1 MNKNKS
7 SRIPCAWGPL
17 AATALFLS
25 GCAIQPNL
33 SDRVHIIE
41 QGTVEQAPLVTPSK
55 SASVLREGL
64 ACMDRMLAAENMP
77 TTLVAVKSIPDP
89 SGLFS
94 TGTKEMLI
102 TALSRMSRTSQAFRV
117 VDYEVDALR
126 QDTVQTLT
134 TLLLNNNQM
143 DLRKP
148 QIYISGAISFG
159 DKTVV
164 SKRQSV
170 GVSTAN
176 TDTGYSWDV
185 LGTAVGLD
193 LHLGDMNTRTLY
205 SGIDSA
211 NELIVATG
219 GKGVEIG
226 AKATGLPR
234 HIYRLGLQYEV
245 AADNNQ
251 GAGAAVRLLVDLAA
265 IELVGKWAK
274 VPYWDCINYEQNHPE
289 FMRQMRTWFDEQSVT
304 DRWSM
309 AQRVL
314 RAHDMWDGT
323 TDGTD
328 SPAFRK
334 AVALYQASRDLTPAG
349 VINFETY
356 TRLMRGFVGMSA
368 DGKLARAEGS
378 GPDGAPTARPAGL
391 PANEPDPRSLTLSMV
406 GRNGRELKVGESIVV
421 RVVPPRTGYLYCY
434 YQDAA
439 GTVSQIYPNPMQ
451 TAAMVQGR
459 TSVLIPDISVPNTFM
474 IETARGGKENM
485 YCAMTVQPIR
495 GRVPANLT
503 TADLAPIKGVSS
515 LAQVQGA
522 FAQTGAGTLTTS
534 LDWTVEAPASV
545 PAASSTPRGSSRP
558 RK

>member
-1 MNKNKS
+1 MKNENS
-7 SRIPCAWGPL
+7 HSPRRRLL
-17 AATALFLS
+17 ALSALTLLMS
-25 GCAIQPNL
+25 GCAIQPNV
-33 SDRVHIIE
+33 SDRVNIIE

-55 SASVLREGL
+55 SGSVLREGL
-64 ACMDRMLAAENMP
+64 ACMDRMLAAEHTP
-77 TTLVAVKSIPDP
+77 TTLIAVKNIPDP

-134 TLLLNNNQM
+134 SLLLNNNQM
-143 DLRKP
+143 ELRKP

-164 SKRQSV
+164 SKRQSL
-170 GVSTAN
+170 GVSTAA

-185 LGTAVGLD
+185 LGSAVGLD

-205 SGIDSA
+205 SGIESA

-219 GKGVEIG
+219 GKAVEIG

-234 HIYRLGLQYEV
+234 HIYRVGVQYEV

-274 VPYWDCINYEQNHPE
+274 VPYWDCIDYEQNHPE
-289 FMRQMRTWFDEQSVT
+289 FMRQMRAWYDEASVAE
-304 DRWSM
+304 RWSL

-314 RAHDMWDGT
+314 LTHDMWNGT

-334 AVALYQASRDLTPAG
+334 AVPPRRASEHIYPVG
-349 VINFETY
+349 VVNFETY
-356 TRLMRGFVGMSA
+356 TRLMRSFVGMSA
-368 DGKLARAEGS
+368 EGKLRKPEYA
-378 GPDGAPTARPAGL
+378 DDKLVTRPSGL
-391 PANEPDPRSLTLSMV
+391 PANEPDPRTIALSMV
-406 GRNGRELKVGESIVV
+406 GRKDRDLKVGESIVV

-434 YQDAA
+434 YQDAG
-439 GTVSQIYPNPMQ
+439 GTISQVYPNPMQ
-451 TAAMVQGR
+451 PSATVQGR
-459 TSVLIPDISVPNTFM
+459 TSVLIPDISKPNSFL
-474 IETARGGKENM
+474 IETARGGTENM
-485 YCAMTVQPIR
+485 FCAMTAQPLKGQI
-495 GRVPANLT
+495 PAALTSANLE
-503 TADLAPIKGVSS
+503 PIKTFTS
-515 LAQVQGA
+515 LSQVQGA
-522 FAQTGAGTLTTS
+522 FEQAGVGVMSTS
-534 LDWTVEAPASV
+534 LDWNVQAPEPAPAARRARSNPNR
-545 PAASSTPRGSSRP
+545 PA
-558 RK
+558 K

>member
-1 MNKNKS
+1 MKNKKS
-7 SRIPCAWGPL
+7 TSPRRLL
-17 AATALFLS
+17 ALSALTLLMS
-25 GCAIQPNL
+25 GCAIQPSV
-33 SDRVHIIE
+33 SDRVNIIE

-55 SASVLREGL
+55 SGSVLREGL
-64 ACMDRMLAAENMP
+64 ACMDRMLAAENTP
-77 TTLVAVKSIPDP
+77 TTLIAVKSIPDP

-134 TLLLNNNQM
+134 SLLLNNNQM
-143 DLRKP
+143 ELRKP

-164 SKRQSV
+164 SKRQSL
-170 GVSTAN
+170 GVSTAA

-185 LGTAVGLD
+185 LGSAVGLD

-205 SGIDSA
+205 SGIESA

-219 GKGVEIG
+219 GKAVEIG
-226 AKATGLPR
+226 AKATGLPK
-234 HIYRLGLQYEV
+234 HIYRVGVQYEV

-251 GAGAAVRLLVDLAA
+251 GAGAAIRLLVDLAA

-274 VPYWDCINYEQNHPE
+274 VPYWDCIDYEQNHPE
-289 FMRQMRTWFDEQSVT
+289 FMRQMRAWFDEASVVE
-304 DRWSM
+304 RWTL

-314 RAHDMWDGT
+314 QTHGIWNGTVDGS
-323 TDGTD
+323 D

-334 AVALYQASRDLTPAG
+334 AMTQYQASQDLTPVG
-349 VINFETY
+349 VVNFESY
-356 TRLMRGFVGMSA
+356 TRLMRSFVGMSA
-368 DGKLARAEGS
+368 EGKLRKPEYA
-378 GPDGAPTARPAGL
+378 DDKLVARPSGL
-391 PANEPDPRSLTLSMV
+391 PANEPDPRSIALSMV
-406 GRNGRELKVGESIVV
+406 GRKDRDLKVGESIVV

-434 YQDAA
+434 YQDA
-439 GTVSQIYPNPMQ
+439 GGSISQVYPNPMQ
-451 TAAMVQGR
+451 PSATVQGR
-459 TSVLIPDISVPNTFM
+459 TSVLIPDISKPNSFL
-474 IETARGGKENM
+474 IETARGGTENM
-485 YCAMTVQPIR
+485 FCAMTAQPLKGQI
-495 GRVPANLT
+495 PAALTSANLE
-503 TADLAPIKGVSS
+503 PIKSVTS

-522 FAQTGAGTLTTS
+522 FEQAGVGVMSTS
-534 LDWTVEAPASV
+534 LDWNVQAPAAE
-545 PAASSTPRGSSRP
+545 PIRGNTPNRP